1 MKKILFVTKYFL
13 FDEIGGGA
21 QKSIELLVESLK
33 SDYKVEVFTL
43 KTKSSKKWIYKFN
56 LNLIKKVK
64 YFDLIYLNSFFSP
77 LTIFFLLF
85 KKNKIIISPKG
96 ELFSGALKNKS
107 LKKKIWLYVFNLF
120 FKGRFIFHAS
130 SYDEKKIINKIVS
143 PKKIL
148 IAPDIINF
156 KISNIK
162 PSINKELKIIFI
174 SRLDF
179 KKNLLFAI
187 NILSRVKRK
196 IYFDIYGD
204 IGDKR
209 YFEKCIYKLKKFPR
223 NVKWEYRGALKKNEV
238 NRVFL
243 MYDLFFFPTLG
254 ENFGYVILESLSNY
268 CPLLL
273 SKGTT
278 IFDDLDKF
286 SIGSNID
293 LNSSPKN
300 WVNYIEIFK
309 PKKAQDDFLNFK
321 NYLFSKFDTNKIIQ
335 SNKKMID
342 EVLRQ

>member
-1 MKKILFVTKYFL
+1 
-13 FDEIGGGA
+13 
-21 QKSIELLVESLK
+21 
-33 SDYKVEVFTL
+33 
-43 KTKSSKKWIYKFN
+43 
-56 LNLIKKVK
+56 
-64 YFDLIYLNSFFSP
+64 
-77 LTIFFLLF
+77 
-85 KKNKIIISPKG
+85 
-96 ELFSGALKNKS
+96 
-107 LKKKIWLYVFNLF
+107 
-120 FKGRFIFHAS
+120 
-130 SYDEKKIINKIVS
+130 
-143 PKKIL
+143 
-148 IAPDIINF
+148 
-156 KISNIK
+156 
-162 PSINKELKIIFI
+162 
-174 SRLDF
+174 
-179 KKNLLFAI
+179 
-187 NILSRVKRK
+187 
-196 IYFDIYGD
+196 
-204 IGDKR
+204 
-209 YFEKCIYKLKKFPR
+209 
-223 NVKWEYRGALKKNEV
+223 
-238 NRVFL
+238 